1 MAPKNKNRPLR
12 AIRLRDFHSEPL
24 VDADALKGDLN
35 ALAGQLD
42 FDPEKARP
50 RVLELIKQAMDAG
63 RLAARQRLEAGVVDG
78 MTTARDLSVLEDII
92 IRILYDY
99 TVEHVF
105 PLHNPTE
112 SERLSIIAVGGYGR
126 AALAPGS
133 DIDLLFVRPYKK
145 TPWSENVLEYL
156 LYFLWDLGQKVGHA
170 TRSIDECISM
180 SKRDM
185 TIRTSILE
193 ARYVW
198 GDKGLFEELL
208 DKFKSQI
215 VAAGDGQDFVEAK
228 LAERDERHRRSGES
242 RYLVEPNLKDGKGG
256 LRDLHTL
263 FWIGKYLYQVEHS
276 SELVGHGVYTPSE
289 YEKFSKAE
297 AYFWTVRC
305 HLHFL
310 TGRAEERLSFD
321 VQPELAKRLGYTSHG
336 GLRDV
341 ERFMKHYFLMA
352 KRVGD
357 LTRIFCAGLEVGNLK
372 KRPSWSKILPNF
384 GRRQKHGDFVLE
396 GGRISTLDDKSFE
409 KDPVNLLRLFQLSD
423 THDALI
429 HPDALRLVTRSLR
442 LIDDDLRTNKEA
454 NKIFLEILCSR
465 NDPEATLR
473 RMNEAGVLGRF
484 IPDFGRIVAM
494 MQFNMYHHY
503 TVDEHLIRAIGIL
516 ASIERREL
524 GSEHP
529 LADELVT
536 KIQSRETLYMAVLLH
551 DMAKGREKDHSEEG
565 EDIARELCPRLGM
578 SAAATETVAW
588 LVRNHLVM
596 SDCAQRRDISDPK
609 TVQDFADQV
618 QSPER
623 LRLLLILTVADIK
636 AVGPGVW
643 NGWKGQL
650 LRELYFETESVLQ
663 GGHSTVGRKERVAG
677 AKERLAEKLGNWPA
691 EDREAALN
699 RHYDPYWLST
709 DTESQ
714 AKHADWIRQCEAA
727 GELLTVKTE
736 PDQFQAAT
744 EVTVYTAD
752 HPGLFSRLA
761 GAFAVAGAN
770 ITSAKVF
777 TTNQGMALDVFS
789 VQDPEG
795 KAFDDEGRLNRL
807 KQTISR
813 TLSGEVRPHEL
824 IAEKKA
830 ARRQRAFTVEA
841 QVVVDNSASETF
853 TVIEVNGRDRP
864 GLLHDLT
871 RALFS
876 LSLTIGAARIA
887 TYGERA
893 VDVFYVKDGYG
904 LKILHE
910 QRLANIEATILESLS
925 PKKKPLKSATK
936 GRKKAAE

>member
-1 MAPKNKNRPLR
+1 MAPKNKSRPLR
-12 AIRLRDFHSEPL
+12 AIRLRDFHEEPL
-24 VDADALKGDLN
+24 IDADALKAQISELTSG
-35 ALAGQLD
+35 LD
-42 FDPEKARP
+42 FQPEKARP
-50 RVLELIKQAMDAG
+50 RVLELVKTALDDG
-63 RLAARQRLEAGVVDG
+63 RKAARARLEAGDVDG
-78 MTTARDLSVLEDII
+78 LTTARDLSVLEDVI
-92 IRILYDY
+92 IRILHDY
-99 TVEHVF
+99 TVEHVY
-105 PLHNPTE
+105 PIHNPTE

-126 AALAPGS
+126 AALAPES

-198 GDKGLFEELL
+198 GDKQLFEEMVQ
-208 DKFKSQI
+208 KFRTQI
-215 VAAGDGQDFVEAK
+215 VSSGDGQDFVEAK
-228 LAERDERHRRSGES
+228 LAERDDRHMRSGES

-263 FWIGKYLYQVEHS
+263 FWIGKYLFQVEHS
-276 SELVGHGVYTPSE
+276 SELVGHGVYTPQE
-289 YEKFSKAE
+289 YDRFSKAE

-321 VQPELAKRLGYTSHG
+321 VQPELAQRLGYTSHR

-372 KRPSWSKILPNF
+372 KRPSWSRILPNF
-384 GRRQKHGDFVLE
+384 GRRQKFGDFVLE
-396 GGRISTLDDKSFE
+396 GGRVSITDDSAFE
-409 KDPVNLLRLFQLSD
+409 KDPVNLLRLFQLAD
-423 THDALI
+423 THGVLI
-429 HPDALRLVTRSLR
+429 HPDALRQVTRSLR
-442 LIDDDLRTNKEA
+442 LVDDALRANQKA
-454 NKIFLEILCSR
+454 NKIFLDVLCSR
-465 NDPEATLR
+465 NDPEGTLR

-551 DMAKGREKDHSEEG
+551 DIAKGRDRDHSEEG
-565 EDIARELCPRLGM
+565 EEIAHNLCPRLGM

-609 TVQDFADQV
+609 TVRDFADIV

-650 LRELYFETESVLQ
+650 LRDLYFETESVLQ
-663 GGHSTVGRKERVAG
+663 GGHSTVSRKERVAA
-677 AKERLAEKLGNWPA
+677 AKDALAKRLSSWSQ
-691 EDREAALN
+691 EDRDAALA
-699 RHYDPYWLST
+699 RHYDPYWLSVDA
-709 DTESQ
+709 DTQ
-714 AKHADWIRQCEAA
+714 VKHAEWIRECEAA

-736 PDQFQAAT
+736 ADAFQAAT
-744 EVTVYTAD
+744 EVTIYTPD
-752 HPGLFSRLA
+752 HAGLFSRLA

-770 ITSAKVF
+770 ITSASVF
-777 TTNQGMALDVFS
+777 TTHQGMALDVFT
-789 VQDPEG
+789 VQDQNG
-795 KAFDDEGRLNRL
+795 RAFDDKGRLKRL
-807 KQTISR
+807 QDTIRR
-813 TLSGEVRPHEL
+813 TLTGDILAHEL

-830 ARRQRAFTVEA
+830 ARRQRAFTVEP
-841 QVVVDNSASETF
+841 QVVIDNAASDTY

-864 GLLHDLT
+864 GLLHDIT

-876 LSLTIGAARIA
+876 LSLTVGAARIA

-904 LKILHE
+904 LKIVHD
-910 QRLANIEATILESLS
+910 QRLAHIEATILESLS

-936 GRKKAAE
+936 GRTKAAE

>member
-12 AIRLRDFHSEPL
+12 AIRLREFHEEPL
-24 VDADALKGDLN
+24 IDAEALKTALN
-35 ALAGQLD
+35 DLAGGMD
-42 FDPEKARP
+42 FEPDKARP
-50 RVLELIKQAMDAG
+50 KALELVKQAMDQG
-63 RLAARQRLEAGVVDG
+63 RQMARERLEAGEVDG
-78 MTTARDLSVLEDII
+78 MTTARDLSVLQDII
-92 IRILYDY
+92 IRLLHDY

-105 PLHNPTE
+105 PLHNPTDA
-112 SERLSIIAVGGYGR
+112 ERLSVIAVGGYGR

-145 TPWSENVLEYL
+145 TSWSENVLEYL

-170 TRSIDECISM
+170 TRSIDECVSM

-208 DKFKSQI
+208 KNFKSQI
-215 VAAGDGQDFVEAK
+215 VASGDGHDFVEAK

-384 GRRQKHGDFVLE
+384 GRRQKFGDFVLD
-396 GGRISTLDDKSFE
+396 GGRISTLDNKVFE
-409 KDPVNLLRLFQLSD
+409 KDPVNLLRLFQLAD
-423 THDALI
+423 EHEVFI

-442 LIDDDLRTNKEA
+442 LIDDDLRANEEA
-454 NKIFLEILCSR
+454 NRIFLDVLCSR
-465 NDPEATLR
+465 KDPEATLR

-484 IPDFGRIVAM
+484 IPDFGKIVAM

-536 KIQSRETLYMAVLLH
+536 KIRSRETLYMAVLLH

-565 EDIARELCPRLGM
+565 EEIARDLCPRLGM
-578 SAAATETVAW
+578 SSAATETVAW
-588 LVRNHLVM
+588 LVRNHLLM

-663 GGHSTVGRKERVAG
+663 GGHSTVTRKERVAN
-677 AKERLAEKLGNWPA
+677 AQHLLEERLTNWSP
-691 EDREAALN
+691 EDRNAALT
-699 RHYDPYWLST
+699 RHYDPYWLSLDT
-709 DTESQ
+709 DAHE
-714 AKHADWIRQCEAA
+714 KHAAWIREAEA
-727 GELLTVKTE
+727 TNALLTIKTE
-736 PDQFQAAT
+736 PDAFQAAT

-761 GAFAVAGAN
+761 GAFAVASAN

-777 TTNQGMALDVFS
+777 TTNQGMALDVFT
-789 VQDPEG
+789 VQDPDG
-795 KAFDDEGRLNRL
+795 KAFDDESRLNRL
-807 KQTISR
+807 KKTIEK
-813 TLSGEVRPHEL
+813 TLRGDLKAHEV
-824 IAEKKA
+824 IADKKA
-830 ARRQRAFTVEA
+830 ARRQRAFTVESE
-841 QVVVDNSASETF
+841 VLIDNSASDTY

-904 LKILHE
+904 LKILHD
-910 QRLANIEATILESLS
+910 QRLAKIEETILESLS
-925 PKKKPLKSATK
+925 PKKKPLTTRKK
-936 GRKKAAE
+936 GSKKAAE

>member
-1 MAPKNKNRPLR
+1 MALTKKNRALR
-12 AIRLRDFHSEPL
+12 GVRIREFYQEPL
-24 VDADALKGDLN
+24 IDADALRADLDELASDRDFN
-35 ALAGQLD
+35 PETARPHVLDLLKAALA
-42 FDPEKARP
+42 
-50 RVLELIKQAMDAG
+50 AG
-63 RLAARQRLEAGVVDG
+63 RQAARERLEAGEVDG
-78 MTTARDLSVLEDII
+78 LTTARDLSVIEDIL
-92 IRILYDY
+92 IRHLYDY
-99 TVEHVF
+99 TVTHVF

-180 SKRDM
+180 SNRDM
-185 TIRTSILE
+185 TICTSILE

-198 GDKGLFEELL
+198 GDKGLFEELQSR
-208 DKFKSQI
+208 FRSQV
-215 VAAGDGQDFVEAK
+215 VASGSGQDFVEAK

-256 LRDLHTL
+256 MRDLHTL
-263 FWIGKYLYQVEHS
+263 FWIGKYLYQVDHS
-276 SELVGHGVYTPSE
+276 SELVDHGVYTPAE
-289 YEKFSKAE
+289 YQKFSKAE

-321 VQPELAKRLGYTSHG
+321 VQPEMAKRLGYTSHG

-357 LTRIFCAGLEVGNLK
+357 LTRIFCAGLEVHNVK

-384 GRRQKHGDFVLE
+384 GRRQKFGDFVME
-396 GGRISTLDDKSFE
+396 AGRLSIISDDAFD
-409 KDPVNLLRLFQLSD
+409 KDPVNLLRLFKLADDHSVF
-423 THDALI
+423 I
-429 HPDALRLVTRSLR
+429 HPDALRQVTRSLR
-442 LIDDDLRTNKEA
+442 LIDDSLRADKEA
-454 NKIFLEILCSR
+454 NRLFLDVLCSR
-465 NDPEATLR
+465 NDPEGTLR

-516 ASIERREL
+516 ASIERGEL

-529 LADELVT
+529 LADELIQ
-536 KIQSRETLYMAVLLH
+536 KIRSRETIYMAVLLH

-588 LVRNHLVM
+588 LVRNHLLM

-609 TVQDFADQV
+609 TVQDFADEV

-663 GGHSTVGRKERVAG
+663 GGHSTFSRKERVAA
-677 AKERLAEKLGNWPA
+677 AKEKLAERLSSWPA
-691 EDREAALN
+691 EDRDAALA
-699 RHYDPYWLST
+699 RHYNPYWLSLDV
-709 DTESQ
+709 DTHE
-714 AKHADWIRQCEAA
+714 KHAEWIRDCEQS
-727 GELLTVKTE
+727 GDLLTIKTE
-736 PDQFQAAT
+736 PDNFQAAT
-744 EVTVYTAD
+744 EITVYTAD

-761 GAFAVAGAN
+761 GAFDVAGAN
-770 ITSAKVF
+770 IMSARVF
-777 TTNQGMALDVFS
+777 TTHQGMALDIFS
-789 VQDPEG
+789 VQDQNG
-795 KAFDDEGRLNRL
+795 KAFDDEVRLGRL
-807 KQTISR
+807 KDTVDR
-813 TLSGEVRPHEL
+813 TLRGDILVNDI
-824 IAEKKA
+824 IAEKKT
-830 ARRQRAFTVEA
+830 ARRQRAFKVEA
-841 QVVVDNSASETF
+841 QVLIDNAASDTY
-853 TVIEVNGRDRP
+853 TVIEINGRDRP

-876 LSLTIGAARIA
+876 LSLRIGAARIA

-910 QRLANIEATILESLS
+910 QRLAKIEATILDSLA
-925 PKKKPLKSATK
+925 PKKKKSKAASK
-936 GRKKAAE
+936 ARKKAAE